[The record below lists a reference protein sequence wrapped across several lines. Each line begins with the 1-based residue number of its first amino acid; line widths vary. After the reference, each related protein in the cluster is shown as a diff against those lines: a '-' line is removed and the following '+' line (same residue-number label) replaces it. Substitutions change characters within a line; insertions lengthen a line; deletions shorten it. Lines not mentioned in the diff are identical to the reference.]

1 MVSEPEGPTV
11 LSERRG
17 AVLILTLNRPGR
29 RNAADRE
36 TSLTVDA
43 LLRAA
48 EADDSIG
55 AIVLT
60 GAGDRA
66 FCSGM
71 DLKEAATTGAGG
83 GLIPGRGFCGI
94 TETPCRK
101 PLLAAVNGAAVA
113 GGFEICLAC
122 DLVVAAD
129 TAVFG
134 LPEVARG
141 MVAFTGGVQ
150 RLARGLP
157 RAAAMEFI
165 LTGGYLPSQRLYQLG
180 LVNRVVPQAQVL
192 DETLALAE
200 AVLANSWHALRHAKT
215 LYDDTRDMGLPE
227 ALAHGHA
234 QADAL
239 MHSEAS
245 REGIAAYAAGRPARF
260 EKD

>member
-1 MVSEPEGPTV
+1 MPDPEGPSV

-17 AVLILTLNRPGR
+17 AVLVVTLNRPAR
-29 RNAADRE
+29 RNAMDRAA
-36 TSLTVDA
+36 SYTVDA
-43 LLRAA
+43 LLRGA

-55 AIVLT
+55 AIILT

-71 DLKEAATTGAGG
+71 DLKEAAITGAGG
-83 GLIPGRGFCGI
+83 GLIPGRGFCGV
-94 TETPCRK
+94 TETPCKK

-165 LTGGYLPSQRLYQLG
+165 LTGGYLPAARLHQLG
-180 LVNRVVPQAQVL
+180 LVNRVVPRARVL

-200 AVLANSWHALRHAKT
+200 AVLANSWHAVRHART

-239 MHSEAS
+239 MHSQAS

-260 EKD
+260 EKE

>member
-1 MVSEPEGPTV
+1 MTEHQGPGV

-17 AVLILTLNRPGR
+17 AVLIITLDRPAR
-29 RNAADRE
+29 RNAVDSV
-36 TSLTVDA
+36 TSYAVDA
-43 LLRAA
+43 LLRGA
-48 EADDSIG
+48 EADASIG

-71 DLKEAATTGAGG
+71 DLKEAALSGVGG

-94 TETPCRK
+94 TEVPCRK

-122 DLVVAAD
+122 DLIVASE

-165 LTGGYLPSQRLYQLG
+165 LGGGYLPAARLQELG
-180 LVNRVVPQAQVL
+180 LVNRVVPQEKVL
-192 DETLALAE
+192 EATLVLADQ
-200 AVLANSWHALRHAKT
+200 VLANSWHALRHAKA
-215 LYDDTRDMGLPE
+215 LYEDAREMSLPD
-227 ALAHGHA
+227 AIAHGHA
-234 QADAL
+234 QAAAL
-239 MHSEAS
+239 MHSAAS
-245 REGIAAYAAGRPARF
+245 REGIAAYAEGRAARF
-260 EKD
+260 DKA

>member
-1 MVSEPEGPTV
+1 MPDPEGHSV
-11 LSERRG
+11 LSEQRG
-17 AVLILTLNRPGR
+17 AVLIITLNRPAR
-29 RNAADRE
+29 RNAADR
-36 TSLTVDA
+36 SMSRAVDT

-71 DLKEAATTGAGG
+71 DLKEAAVTGAGG

-94 TETPCRK
+94 TETPCTK

-165 LTGGYLPSQRLYQLG
+165 LTGCYLSAARLHALG
-180 LVNRVVPQAQVL
+180 LVNRVVPQARVL
-192 DETLALAE
+192 DEALVLAE
-200 AVLANSWHALRHAKT
+200 AVLANSWHALRNAKA
-215 LYDDTRDMGLPE
+215 LYEDTRDMDLLEG
-227 ALAHGHA
+227 LAHGHA

-239 MHSEAS
+239 MHSDAS

>member
-1 MVSEPEGPTV
+1 MSEPERPAV

-17 AVLILTLNRPGR
+17 AVLIITLNRPAR
-29 RNAADRE
+29 RNAVDRAA
-36 TSLTVDA
+36 SYAVDE

-71 DLKEAATTGAGG
+71 DLKEAAVTGAGG

-94 TETPCRK
+94 TETPCTK
-101 PLLAAVNGAAVA
+101 PLIAAVNGAAVA

-122 DLVVAAD
+122 DLIVAAD
-129 TAVFG
+129 SAVFG

-157 RAAAMEFI
+157 RAVAMEFI
-165 LTGGYLPSQRLYQLG
+165 LTGGYLPAARLHGLG
-180 LVNRVVPQAQVL
+180 LVNRVVPQAEVL
-192 DETLALAE
+192 DAALALADQ
-200 AVLANSWHALRHAKT
+200 VLANSWHALRHAKA
-215 LYDDTRDMGLPE
+215 LYEDARDMALPE
-227 ALAHGHA
+227 AIAHGHA

-239 MHSEAS
+239 MHSDAS
-245 REGIAAYAAGRPARF
+245 REGIAAYATGRQARF
-260 EKD
+260 QKD

>member
-1 MVSEPEGPTV
+1 MSEPQGPAV

-17 AVLILTLNRPGR
+17 AVLVITLNRPAR
-29 RNAADRE
+29 RNAVDSA
-36 TSLTVDA
+36 TSRAVDA
-43 LLRAA
+43 LVRSA
-48 EADDSIG
+48 EADERIG

-71 DLKEAATTGAGG
+71 DLKEAAVTGAGG
-83 GLIPGRGFCGI
+83 GLLPGRGFCGI
-94 TETPCRK
+94 TETRCAK

-122 DLVVAAD
+122 DMVVAAD
-129 TAVFG
+129 SAVFG

-157 RAAAMEFI
+157 RAAAMEII
-165 LTGGYLPSQRLYQLG
+165 LTGGYLPARRLYDLG
-180 LVNRVVPQAQVL
+180 MINRVVPQEQVL
-192 DETLALAE
+192 EATLALAE
-200 AVLANSWHALRHAKT
+200 AVLANSWQAVRRARA

-234 QADAL
+234 QAEAL
-239 MHSEAS
+239 MHSDAS
-245 REGIAAYAAGRPARF
+245 REGIAAYAEGRVARF
-260 EKD
+260 EKE